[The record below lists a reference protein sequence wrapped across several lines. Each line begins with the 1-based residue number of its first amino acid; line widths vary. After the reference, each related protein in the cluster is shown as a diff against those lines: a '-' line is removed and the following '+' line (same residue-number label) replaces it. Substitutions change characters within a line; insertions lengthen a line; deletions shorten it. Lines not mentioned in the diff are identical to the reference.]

1 MPIINWFG
9 DKVSDIKDKFLNIP
23 QALSDK
29 FSEAVEKIK
38 EVFAPIVD
46 WFSEK
51 VETIKGFFGSI
62 GDKISG
68 ATDWVKGKIGG
79 YAEGGLVTKQQ
90 IAQVAEGNKPELIV
104 PLTNPKRAKSL
115 ITKGAEMLNMLDS
128 GLNRDYNYAYST
140 SNNTVVNN
148 YNIEMPS
155 NYKIY
160 DSSGNPNSTAKAVD
174 RTKQMQVR
182 NLKGIL

>member
-1 MPIINWFG
+1 M
-9 DKVSDIKDKFLNIP
+9 
-23 QALSDK
+23 
-29 FSEAVEKIK
+29 
-38 EVFAPIVD
+38 
-46 WFSEK
+46 
-51 VETIKGFFGSI
+51 
-62 GDKISG
+62 
-68 ATDWVKGKIGG
+68 
-79 YAEGGLVTKQQ
+79 
-90 IAQVAEGNKPELIV
+90 IV
-104 PLTNPKRAKSL
+104 PLTNPNRAKSL
-115 ITKGAEMLNMLDS
+115 ITKGAEMINMLDS